1 VQPSSHEVTRLL
13 AEYRRGDRQA
23 LDQLLPM
30 IYAELRRTAARQL
43 REKRA
48 VHTLQPTALAHEAY
62 LKLVGQ
68 REVQWQ
74 NRAHF
79 LGCAAQ
85 AMRHIL
91 VDYARGRAAAKRGGG
106 DARVTLTEGAAVAEE
121 RGIDVLALE
130 EALGRLEQLNA
141 RQCRVVELRYYG
153 GLSIEETAEVVGVS
167 PATVKNDWVIAR
179 AWLHRQLCG
188 VDEP

>member
-1 VQPSSHEVTRLL
+1 MQSPSHEVTRLL
-13 AEYRRGDRQA
+13 AEYRRGNRQA
-23 LDQLLPM
+23 LDQLLPL

-43 REKRA
+43 RERRA

-85 AMRHIL
+85 VMRHIL
-91 VDYARGRAAAKRGGG
+91 VDYARARAAAKRGGG
-106 DARVTLTEGAAVAEE
+106 EARLTLTEGVAVAEE
-121 RGIDVLALE
+121 RDVDVLALE
-130 EALGRLEQLNA
+130 QALERLAQLNA
-141 RQCRVVELRYYG
+141 RQSRVVELRYYG
-153 GLSIEETAEVVGVS
+153 GLSIEETAEVLGVS

-179 AWLHRQLCG
+179 AWLQRQLRG
-188 VDEP
+188 TAEP